1 MIRPMEEEDGETVL
15 RIVHATDMF
24 LPSEI
29 FYAEE
34 QIDIYLH
41 RPNQKDY
48 FLVVVENENREVV
61 GFLSYGPTPLTDGT
75 YDLYWMAV
83 SPEEQGRG
91 YGKELVRWLE
101 HTVQKAKGRLIV
113 IETSSQPKYHP
124 TQQFYLRLGYTEAA
138 RIPGFYRPGDDRII
152 YVKYLP

>member
-1 MIRPMEEEDGETVL
+1 MIRPMKEEDREAVL
-15 RIVHATDMF
+15 DIIHATDMF

-41 RPNQKDY
+41 QPSQKDY
-48 FLVVVENENREVV
+48 FLVVVENENHKVV
-61 GFLSYGPTPLTDGT
+61 GYMSYGPTPLTDGT

-83 SPEEQGRG
+83 LPQDQGRG
-91 YGKELVRWLE
+91 LGKELVRWLE
-101 HTVQKAKGRLIV
+101 RTVEGAKGRLIV

-138 RIPGFYRPGDDRII
+138 RIPSFYRPGDDRII
-152 YVKYLP
+152 YVKYFA